1 MIIDVH
7 SHTWQK
13 EDVKSDSWEAAL
25 VEWEGPKCYPHDFDL
40 LLEEMDEAGIDKF
53 VLLAANQGPAFN
65 FSATPDE
72 FVSKIVKQ
80 HPDRFIGF
88 GSTCSITK
96 DGRFDRR
103 SLDEVERAVTELG
116 LKGIKLAVPYW
127 GDYLPTDP
135 KLYPLYAKI
144 EELGVPILFHQSV
157 VVMPKFLKHRPP
169 IATIKNSTPVLLD
182 DVANDFPDLK
192 MIIAHLGLP
201 WLEETCM
208 LMKKNSN
215 IYADTASIAPN
226 YSAPYMFHCLLTAKD
241 YKVINK
247 VVYASD
253 GPNVNIS
260 GGLVNRYG
268 KKGWHGRTGYSFK
281 GYLDLIRV
289 ETNKYAEANGRI
301 PLTETEIQN
310 ILGDTAAKLLG
321 IKD

>member
-13 EDVKSDSWEAAL
+13 EDVHSVAWEAAL
-25 VEWEGPKCYPHDFDL
+25 REWEGPKCYPHDFDL
-40 LLEEMDEAGIDKF
+40 LLKEMNEAEIDKV
-53 VLLAANQGPAFN
+53 VLVASNQGPAFN
-65 FSATPDE
+65 FSATPNE
-72 FVSKIVKQ
+72 FVAKLVKQ

-103 SLDEVERAVTELG
+103 SLDEVEKAVADLG
-116 LKGIKLAVPYW
+116 LKGIKLVIPYW
-127 GDYLPTDP
+127 GNYLPTDP

-157 VVMPKFLKHRPP
+157 VIMPKFLKHRPP
-169 IATIKNSTPVLLD
+169 IATMRNSTPVLLD

-241 YKVINK
+241 YKVIDK
-247 VVYASD
+247 VVYGSD
-253 GPNVNIS
+253 GANVNIS